1 MAARTY
7 YEILDISH
15 EASEAEIR
23 RAYRRAAQKHHPDQN
38 ADSRKSAKRIRQLN
52 AARETLLD
60 PELRKI
66 YDAKLRRRGLIPD
79 ERTSD
84 ETARPNQPPQEHQEG
99 HGFANQTETKQGGFY
114 SRSYRSNT
122 TQKTEPGGQAKPRPP
137 QKNSTET
144 GIPSAKFLIILTLLP
159 LGSLAGVGA
168 ALLILWSSFDQD
180 PLGLF
185 PNDDSSAVAKSENAT
200 PSVQSKSNQSKTNQ
214 SKTTPQRPI
223 QGSIAAPPPPKTSK
237 NTNQPATPPS
247 QSSKLPAP
255 PFEVS
260 DQLKS
265 PITENNKGGQDTPSG
280 IDSNSISGQWWEA
293 DSKAAIP
300 VRTRVIVARPGE
312 EVEIIRLKNSIAEHV
327 IVTGKCNKL
336 TVNGTGCFVTVESMK
351 SGTVSVGGFDH
362 ALQIFGTVDQLSA
375 SGFRHRFAIERYL
388 DLRISG
394 IDHEFYYVDHPT
406 SATHSKDAF
415 AKFQK
420 VASLPPRQETS
431 TLAFLERTLGG
442 SLAQLKFPNP
452 PQISTLTVGTP
463 IHSDR
468 DSVWSKVPP
477 ELDGLQV
484 TQWKCLRGHAE
495 VNVTSP
501 GFVIMATSPRW
512 GGGGKK
518 GNWENQL
525 TTQQELLNDGWV
537 QLTTIEEETANP
549 EKPSRWPVF
558 AKEFQGGEQLRL
570 RTEKYLAP
578 RFFFPA
584 ANLTESSPSN

>member
-1 MAARTY
+1 MPAAIDQT
-7 YEILDISH
+7 
-15 EASEAEIR
+15 R
-23 RAYRRAAQKHHPDQN
+23 RK
-38 ADSRKSAKRIRQLN
+38 K
-52 AARETLLD
+52 
-60 PELRKI
+60 
-66 YDAKLRRRGLIPD
+66 
-79 ERTSD
+79 
-84 ETARPNQPPQEHQEG
+84 PNRVG
-99 HGFANQTETKQGGFY
+99 KQ
-114 SRSYRSNT
+114 SQDRL
-122 TQKTEPGGQAKPRPP
+122 K
-137 QKNSTET
+137 KNSTET

-168 ALLILWSSFDQD
+168 ALLILWLSFDQD

-185 PNDDSSAVAKSENAT
+185 PNDNSPAVAESENAT
-200 PSVQSKSNQSKTNQ
+200 PSVQSKSNQSKT
-214 SKTTPQRPI
+214 TPQRPI
-223 QGSIAAPPPPKTSK
+223 QGSSAAPPPPKTSK

-247 QSSKLPAP
+247 KSSKLPTP
-255 PFEVS
+255 PFEVP

-265 PITENNKGGQDTPSG
+265 PITENNKGDQDTPSG
-280 IDSNSISGQWWEA
+280 IDSNSISGQWWET
-293 DSKAAIP
+293 DSKATIP

-431 TLAFLERTLGG
+431 TLAFLKRTLGG

-463 IHSDR
+463 IHNDR

-518 GNWENQL
+518 RKLGKRIDHPTR
-525 TTQQELLNDGWV
+525 TTQ
-537 QLTTIEEETANP
+537 
-549 EKPSRWPVF
+549 
-558 AKEFQGGEQLRL
+558 
-570 RTEKYLAP
+570 
-578 RFFFPA
+578 
-584 ANLTESSPSN
+584 